1 MTPDDIRSQRFATR
15 LVRGL
20 SPEEV
25 SAFLEDVAEAFENIQ
40 RANAG
45 LASRV
50 KMLEDQIHAL
60 SEHEAPAAPVLRDSP
75 APATSPVEILRAA
88 TLREIEA
95 LLHDAQAQAQT
106 IIDSATEREATLVRE
121 GEALKAQSQREAD
134 ELLAGAAARAAALVA
149 AAHDEEAALRTE
161 IARLSQSH
169 VELVDSIRTTL
180 DTYHQ
185 WLATIDPRGRARGR
199 REAFESG
206 ADGREP
212 VAPTLEVRVG

>member
-25 SAFLEDVAEAFENIQ
+25 SAFLEDVAEAFDNVQ
-40 RANAG
+40 KANST

-50 KMLEDQIHAL
+50 KLLEDEIHAL
-60 SEHEAPAAPVLRDSP
+60 SAQEPVVPVLRETPIPAASP
-75 APATSPVEILRAA
+75 LEVLRAA
-88 TLREIEA
+88 TLREIEG
-95 LLHDAQAQAQT
+95 LLHDAQTQAQT
-106 IIDSATEREATLVRE
+106 IVDGATEREAEVLRE
-121 GEALKAQSQREAD
+121 AEAAKARSQREAD
-134 ELLAGAAARAAALVA
+134 ELLAGAAARAATLVA
-149 AAHDEEAALRTE
+149 AAQDEEGALRAE

-199 REAFESG
+199 R
-206 ADGREP
+206 DGFDGTGDALTA
-212 VAPTLEVRVG
+212 VAPTLEARVG

>member
-45 LASRV
+45 LATRV
-50 KMLEDQIHAL
+50 KMLEDEIHAL
-60 SEHEAPAAPVLRDSP
+60 SGHETAAPVLREGA
-75 APATSPVEILRAA
+75 APATSQLEILRAA

-95 LLHDAQAQAQT
+95 LLHDAQTQAQT
-106 IIDSATEREATLVRE
+106 IIDGATERETAMLRE
-121 GEALKAQSQREAD
+121 GEAAKAQSQREAD
-134 ELLAGAAARAAALVA
+134 DLLAGAAARAAALVA
-149 AAHDEEAALRTE
+149 AAQDDEAALRAE

-185 WLATIDPRGRARGR
+185 WLAAIDPRGRSRGR
-199 REAFESG
+199 RDAFETA
-206 ADGREP
+206 ADGHEA
-212 VAPTLEVRVG
+212 VAPTLEARVG